1 MTTSAYTAE
10 DYLGALQ
17 SLLPRGMA
25 WPRDMDAAQTK
36 VLLGLVQTYARSDE
50 YARQLL
56 VDAFPSTAIDLL
68 PEWEA
73 SLGLPDCCDSGS
85 GTLLQRQARAVLKLQ
100 EPGGMSKS
108 YFLNLAA
115 VLGYEDTTITESG
128 PMTCESTCASPVS
141 DDDRWRFVWY
151 VNLPHQGD
159 NHTFFRAD
167 SRADM
172 RVDTYLLGALECQL
186 VRLKP
191 AHTYVIFTY
200 EGLA

>member
-1 MTTSAYTAE
+1 MTTSTYTAE

-17 SLLPRGMA
+17 ALMPRGVA
-25 WPRDMDAAQTK
+25 WPRGMDAAQTK
-36 VLLGLVQTYARSDE
+36 VLLGLVQTFARSDE
-50 YARQLL
+50 RARQLL
-56 VDAFPSTAIDLL
+56 VDAFPQTAVELL

-73 SLGLPDCCDSGS
+73 SLGLPDCCGGDA
-85 GTLLQRQARAVLKLQ
+85 GTITQRQARVVLKLQ
-100 EPGGMSKS
+100 EPGGMSKP
-108 YFLNLAA
+108 YFLNLAS
-115 VLGYEDTTITESG
+115 VLGYEDTTITETG
-128 PMTCESTCASPVS
+128 PMTCESTCMSPVS

-167 SRADM
+167 SRADD
-172 RVDTYLLGALECQL
+172 RVDVYALGTLECQFA
-186 VRLKP
+186 RLKP